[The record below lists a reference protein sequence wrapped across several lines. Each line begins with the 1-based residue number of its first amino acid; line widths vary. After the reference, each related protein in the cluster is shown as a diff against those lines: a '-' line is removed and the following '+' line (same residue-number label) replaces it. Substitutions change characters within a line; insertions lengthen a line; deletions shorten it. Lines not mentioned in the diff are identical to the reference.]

1 MVRPSFLY
9 ALLSLLV
16 LLKAEKCLAD
26 QEKPLK
32 GGSTIQKFLIA
43 AKSEQII
50 NEDQFSRLQDLAV
63 RLGDGAE
70 DVETIKNANGLD
82 SDALEQ
88 ESIFFKIYNQF
99 TLLKVVYVS
108 GALLIMG
115 AYTLFMTIAYET
127 FNYWGLSVIML
138 FQVVLFGGVGMY
150 FWGNDDYQ
158 FVGGL

>member
-1 MVRPSFLY
+1 MMASYLL

-16 LLKAEKCLAD
+16 LLKAETTLAD

-32 GGSTIQKFLIA
+32 GGYAIQRLLTV

-50 NEDQFSRLQDLAV
+50 NDDQFSRLLDLAS
-63 RLGDGAE
+63 RLRGGAE
-70 DVETIKNANGLD
+70 DVGTAKYDNGLVGGEF
-82 SDALEQ
+82 EQ

-99 TLLKVVYVS
+99 TLLNVVYVS

-138 FQVVLFGGVGMY
+138 FQVGLFGGVGMY